1 MTTYYVATHA
11 CFVLV
16 DAANTDDAL
25 ELGLASLR
33 NLLAAQPGYVER
45 PIEICACRPAT
56 ADEIERGRWS

>member
-16 DAANTDDAL
+16 DAANMEDAM
-25 ELGLASLR
+25 ELGMASLR
-33 NLLAAQPGYVER
+33 NLLAVQPGYVER

-56 ADEIERGRWS
+56 TDEIERGRWK